1 MIKAE
6 DTIHEFKLRYNK
18 LMIFTKIKRVTKA
31 GFVNFWRNGWVSLAA
46 ILVVVITLFAIGSLI
61 FSKAVMESALSHIED
76 KVDISVYFKN
86 NAEEKDVLAMKDIV
100 AELSEVKSVEYVSAD
115 KALADF
121 KERHKDNATLL
132 QSIEELDKNPLGA
145 ALNIKA
151 KQISQYGSVA
161 KFLDGK
167 SDSSGD
173 SIIDKVNYF
182 QNKKIIDRLSN
193 ILDSAKKLGLIVS
206 LVLALVS
213 ILVTFNTIRLTIYSS
228 RDEIEV
234 MRLVG
239 ASNRFASGP
248 FIVEGAMYGFFSA
261 LIAMIIFYP
270 IIVWVDPKIA
280 SVFSRVS
287 LFRYYIDN
295 FGQIFAIL
303 LGVGVFICSVSSLIA
318 VRRYLKI

>member
-1 MIKAE
+1 
-6 DTIHEFKLRYNK
+6 
-18 LMIFTKIKRVTKA
+18 MIFTKIKRVAKA
-31 GFVNFWRNGWVSLAA
+31 GFVNFWRNGWVSLTA
-46 ILVVVITLFAIGSLI
+46 ILVVVITLLTIGSLI

-76 KVDISVYFKN
+76 KVDITVYFKN

-280 SVFSRVS
+280 SVFSGVS

>member
-1 MIKAE
+1 
-6 DTIHEFKLRYNK
+6 
-18 LMIFTKIKRVTKA
+18 MIFIKIKRVMKA

-46 ILVVVITLFAIGSLI
+46 ILVVVITLFMIGSTIFAKTVLEAELNLI
-61 FSKAVMESALSHIED
+61 QD
-76 KVDISVYFKN
+76 KVDISAYFKN
-86 NAEEKDVLAMKDIV
+86 DAEEKDILALRDSV
-100 AELSEVKSVEYVSAD
+100 AKLSEVKSVEYISAD

-121 KERHKDNATLL
+121 KERHKDNATIL

-161 KFLDGK
+161 KFLEGK
-167 SDSSGD
+167 NVTSGD

-182 QNKKIIDRLSN
+182 QNKKIIDLFSD
-193 ILDSAKKLGLIVS
+193 IIDSVKKLGLIVS
-206 LVLALVS
+206 LVLVVVS
-213 ILVTFNTIRLTIYSS
+213 ILVTFNTIRLVIYSS

-261 LIAMIIFYP
+261 IITMIILYPTFFLFYWIEP
-270 IIVWVDPKIA
+270 RLTY
-280 SVFSRVS
+280 VFSEVD
-287 LFRYYIDN
+287 LLKYYIDN

-303 LGVGVFICSVSSLIA
+303 LGIGILICSVSSLIA

>member
-1 MIKAE
+1 
-6 DTIHEFKLRYNK
+6 
-18 LMIFTKIKRVTKA
+18 MIFTKIKRVAKA
-31 GFVNFWRNGWVSLAA
+31 GFVNFWRNGWVSLTA
-46 ILVVVITLFAIGSLI
+46 ILVVVITLLTIGSLI

-76 KVDISVYFKN
+76 KVDITVYFKN

-213 ILVTFNTIRLTIYSS
+213 ILVTFNTIRLAIYSS

-280 SVFSRVS
+280 SVFSGVS

-303 LGVGVFICSVSSLIA
+303 LGIGVLICSVSSLIA

>member
-1 MIKAE
+1 M
-6 DTIHEFKLRYNK
+6 
-18 LMIFTKIKRVTKA
+18 KA

-61 FSKAVMESALSHIED
+61 FSNAVLKAELNRIQD

-86 NAEEKDVLAMKDIV
+86 DAEEKDVLALKDSV
-100 AELSEVKSVEYVSAD
+100 VKLSEVKSVEYISAV
-115 KALADF
+115 KALEDF
-121 KERHKDNATLL
+121 KERHKDNATIL

-167 SDSSGD
+167 SETAGD

-182 QNKKIIDRLSN
+182 QNKKIIDLFSD
-193 ILDSAKKLGLIVS
+193 IIDSVKKLSLIVS
-206 LVLALVS
+206 FVLVLVS
-213 ILVTFNTIRLTIYSS
+213 ILVTFNTIRLAIYSS
-228 RDEIEV
+228 HDEIEV

-261 LIAMIIFYP
+261 MITMIIFYP
-270 IIVWVDPKIA
+270 TFFLLYWIEPRLIFVFNQVD
-280 SVFSRVS
+280 

-303 LGVGVFICSVSSLIA
+303 LGIGVLVCSISSLIA

>member
-1 MIKAE
+1 
-6 DTIHEFKLRYNK
+6 
-18 LMIFTKIKRVTKA
+18 MIFTKIKRVVKA

-61 FSKAVMESALSHIED
+61 FSNAVLEGELNRIQD

-86 NAEEKDVLAMKDIV
+86 EAEEKDVLAIKDSV
-100 AELSEVKSVEYVSAD
+100 AKLSEVKSVEYVSAD

-121 KERHKDNATLL
+121 KERHKDNATIL

-151 KQISQYGSVA
+151 KQISQFGSVA
-161 KFLDGK
+161 KFLEGK

-182 QNKKIIDRLSN
+182 QNKKIIDLLSDT
-193 ILDSAKKLGLIVS
+193 LDSVKKLNLIVS
-206 LVLALVS
+206 LVLVLVS
-213 ILVTFNTIRLTIYSS
+213 ILVTFNTIRLVIYSS

-261 LIAMIIFYP
+261 IITMIIFYP
-270 IIVWVDPKIA
+270 TFLLLYWIEPRLTY
-280 SVFSRVS
+280 VFSEAN
-287 LFRYYIDN
+287 LLRYYIDN

-303 LGVGVFICSVSSLIA
+303 LGIGVLICSISSFIA
-318 VRRYLKI
+318 VRKYLKI

>member
-1 MIKAE
+1 
-6 DTIHEFKLRYNK
+6 
-18 LMIFTKIKRVTKA
+18 MIFTKIKRVTKA

-121 KERHKDNATLL
+121 KERHKNNATIL

-167 SDSSGD
+167 SGEAVD
-173 SIIDKVNYF
+173 SIIYKINYS

-213 ILVTFNTIRLTIYSS
+213 ILVTFNTIRLAIYSS
-228 RDEIEV
+228 REEIEV

-280 SVFSRVS
+280 SVFSGVS
-287 LFRYYIDN
+287 LFRYYVDN

-303 LGVGVFICSVSSLIA
+303 LGVGVLICSVSSLIA

>member
-1 MIKAE
+1 
-6 DTIHEFKLRYNK
+6 
-18 LMIFTKIKRVTKA
+18 MIFTKIKRVMKA

-46 ILVVVITLFAIGSLI
+46 ILVVVITLFTIGSLI
-61 FSKAVMESALSHIED
+61 FSRAVLESALNHIQD

-86 NAEEKDVLAMKDIV
+86 DADEKDVLALKDSV
-100 AELSEVKSVEYVSAD
+100 AKLSEVKSVEYVSAV
-115 KALADF
+115 KSLEDF

-145 ALNIKA
+145 VINIKA

-161 KFLDGK
+161 KFLEGK
-167 SDSSGD
+167 SETTGD

-213 ILVTFNTIRLTIYSS
+213 ILVTFNTIRLAIYSS

-270 IIVWVDPKIA
+270 IIVWVDPKVA
-280 SVFSRVS
+280 SVFSEVS

-303 LGVGVFICSVSSLIA
+303 LGIGVLICSISSFIA

>member
-1 MIKAE
+1 
-6 DTIHEFKLRYNK
+6 
-18 LMIFTKIKRVTKA
+18 
-31 GFVNFWRNGWVSLAA
+31 
-46 ILVVVITLFAIGSLI
+46 
-61 FSKAVMESALSHIED
+61 ME
-76 KVDISVYFKN
+76 
-86 NAEEKDVLAMKDIV
+86 
-100 AELSEVKSVEYVSAD
+100 
-115 KALADF
+115 DF

-145 ALNIKA
+145 VINIKA

-161 KFLDGK
+161 KFLEGK
-167 SDSSGD
+167 SETPGD

-213 ILVTFNTIRLTIYSS
+213 ILVTFNTIRLAIYSS

-280 SVFSRVS
+280 SVFSEVS

-303 LGVGVFICSVSSLIA
+303 LGIGVLICSISSLIA

>member
-1 MIKAE
+1 
-6 DTIHEFKLRYNK
+6 
-18 LMIFTKIKRVTKA
+18 MIFTKIKRVTKA

-46 ILVVVITLFAIGSLI
+46 ILVVVITLFTIGSLI
-61 FSKAVMESALSHIED
+61 FSKAVLETALSHIED
-76 KVDISVYFKN
+76 KVDISVYLKN
-86 NAEEKDVLAMKDIV
+86 DAEEKDVLALKDSV
-100 AELSEVKSVEYVSAD
+100 AKLSEVKSVEYVSAA
-115 KALADF
+115 KSLEDF

-132 QSIEELDKNPLGA
+132 QSVEELDKNPLGA
-145 ALNIKA
+145 VLNIKA

-161 KFLDGK
+161 NFLDGK
-167 SDSSGD
+167 SDSSGN

-206 LVLALVS
+206 LVLVAVS
-213 ILVTFNTIRLTIYSS
+213 ILVTFNTIRLAIYSS

-280 SVFSRVS
+280 SVFSGVS
-287 LFRYYIDN
+287 LFRYYVDN
-295 FGQIFAIL
+295 FGQIFAIM
-303 LGVGVFICSVSSLIA
+303 LGIGVLVCSVSSLIA

>member
-1 MIKAE
+1 
-6 DTIHEFKLRYNK
+6 
-18 LMIFTKIKRVTKA
+18 MIFTKIKRVAKA

-46 ILVVVITLFAIGSLI
+46 ILVVVITLFTIGSLI
-61 FSKAVMESALSHIED
+61 FSKAVLEASLDHVIS

-86 NAEEKDVLAMKDIV
+86 GAEEKDILAIKDSV
-100 AELSEVKSVEYVSAD
+100 AKLDEVWKVEYISAD

-132 QSIEELDKNPLGA
+132 QSIEELDKNPFGA
-145 ALNIKA
+145 AINIKA

-161 KFLDGK
+161 KFLEGK
-167 SDSSGD
+167 NEPAGN

-193 ILDSAKKLGLIVS
+193 IIDSAKKLGLIVS

-213 ILVTFNTIRLTIYSS
+213 ILVTFNTIRLAIYSS

-280 SVFSRVS
+280 SVFSGVS

-303 LGVGVFICSVSSLIA
+303 LGVGVLICSVSSLIA

>member
-1 MIKAE
+1 
-6 DTIHEFKLRYNK
+6 
-18 LMIFTKIKRVTKA
+18 MIFTKIKRVAKA
-31 GFVNFWRNGWVSLAA
+31 GFVNFWRNGWVSLTA
-46 ILVVVITLFAIGSLI
+46 ILVVVITLLTIGSLI

-76 KVDISVYFKN
+76 KVDITVYFKN

-151 KQISQYGSVA
+151 KEISQYGSVA

-213 ILVTFNTIRLTIYSS
+213 ILVTFNTIRLAIYSS

-280 SVFSRVS
+280 SVFSGVS

>member
-1 MIKAE
+1 
-6 DTIHEFKLRYNK
+6 
-18 LMIFTKIKRVTKA
+18 MIFTKIKRVVKA

-61 FSKAVMESALSHIED
+61 FSKAGMETALNHIQD
-76 KVDISVYFKN
+76 KVDITVYFKN

-100 AELSEVKSVEYVSAD
+100 AGLSEVKSVEYVSAD

-121 KERHKDNATLL
+121 KERHKNNATIL

-167 SDSSGD
+167 SGEAVD
-173 SIIDKVNYF
+173 SIIYKINYS

-213 ILVTFNTIRLTIYSS
+213 ILVTFNTIRLAIYSS
-228 RDEIEV
+228 REEIEV

-280 SVFSRVS
+280 SVFSGVS
-287 LFRYYIDN
+287 LFRYYVDN

-303 LGVGVFICSVSSLIA
+303 LGVGVLICSVSSLSA

>member
-1 MIKAE
+1 
-6 DTIHEFKLRYNK
+6 
-18 LMIFTKIKRVTKA
+18 MIFTKIKRVVKA

-76 KVDISVYFKN
+76 KVDITVYFKN

-151 KQISQYGSVA
+151 KEISQYGLVA

-167 SDSSGD
+167 NETPGV

-182 QNKKIIDRLSN
+182 QNKKVIDNLSGMIDSTKRTDLTKSLILAII
-193 ILDSAKKLGLIVS
+193 A
-206 LVLALVS
+206 
-213 ILVTFNTIRLTIYSS
+213 ILVTFNTIRLTIYAS
-228 RDEIEV
+228 REEIEV

-239 ASNRFASGP
+239 ASNKFVSGP
-248 FIVEGAMYGFFSA
+248 FIIEGIMYGVISTIITMILFFPYTIWLEHITTNHVMSILA
-261 LIAMIIFYP
+261 TNIN
-270 IIVWVDPKIA
+270 
-280 SVFSRVS
+280 
-287 LFRYYIDN
+287 LFHYYIFN

-303 LGVGVFICSVSSLIA
+303 LGVGVLICSVSSLIA

>member
-1 MIKAE
+1 
-6 DTIHEFKLRYNK
+6 
-18 LMIFTKIKRVTKA
+18 MIFTKLKRVTKA
-31 GFVNFWRNGWVSLAA
+31 GFVNFWRNGWVSLSA
-46 ILVVVITLFAIGSLI
+46 ILVVAITLFTIGSLI
-61 FSKAVMESALSHIED
+61 FSKAVMEAALGHIED

-86 NAEEKDVLAMKDIV
+86 DAEEKDVLAIKDSV
-100 AELSEVKSVEYVSAD
+100 AKLDEVKGVEYISAA
-115 KALADF
+115 KALEDF
-121 KERHKDNATLL
+121 KERNKNNAILM

-145 ALNIKA
+145 VLNIKA

-161 KFLDGK
+161 KFLESK
-167 SDSSGD
+167 SEPLGD

-182 QNKKIIDRLSN
+182 QNKKIIDRLSK
-193 ILDSAKKLGLIVS
+193 ILDSARNLGLIVS
-206 LVLALVS
+206 FVLVAVS
-213 ILVTFNTIRLTIYSS
+213 ILVTFNTIRLAIYSS

-270 IIVWVDPKIA
+270 LVVWVDPKIA
-280 SVFSRVS
+280 SVFSGVS
-287 LFRYYIDN
+287 LLRYYIDN

-303 LGVGVFICSVSSLIA
+303 LGIGVLVCSVSSLIA
-318 VRRYLKI
+318 VRRYLKV

>member
-1 MIKAE
+1 
-6 DTIHEFKLRYNK
+6 
-18 LMIFTKIKRVTKA
+18 MIFTKIKRVVKA

-46 ILVVVITLFAIGSLI
+46 ILVVVMTLFTIGSLI
-61 FSKAVMESALSHIED
+61 FSKAALDITLEEV
-76 KVDISVYFKN
+76 KNKIDISVYFKA
-86 NAEEKDVLAMKDIV
+86 NAEEQDILAMKDIV
-100 AELSEVKSVEYVSAD
+100 AKLSEVKSVEYVSAD

-151 KQISQYGSVA
+151 KEISQYGLVA

-167 SDSSGD
+167 NETPGV

-182 QNKKIIDRLSN
+182 QNKKVIDNLSCMIDSTKRTDLTKSLILAII
-193 ILDSAKKLGLIVS
+193 A
-206 LVLALVS
+206 
-213 ILVTFNTIRLTIYSS
+213 ILVTFNTIRLTIYAS
-228 RDEIEV
+228 REEIEV

-239 ASNRFASGP
+239 ASNKFVSGP
-248 FIVEGAMYGFFSA
+248 FIIEGIMYGVISTIITMILFFPYTIWLEHITTNHVMSILA
-261 LIAMIIFYP
+261 TNIN
-270 IIVWVDPKIA
+270 
-280 SVFSRVS
+280 
-287 LFRYYIDN
+287 LFHYYIFN